1 MFNTKVT
8 NRYAK
13 ALLELAIS
21 ENRLDEISKDLEF
34 VFTEISSIR
43 ELTLL
48 LKSPIVKRDKK
59 KRIFKQIFQGRV
71 SDTVSKYC
79 EIIINRQRSDLLLDI
94 IKRFFEL
101 RDDYLNIKNVTI
113 KTAYE
118 FEKKHLDELQK
129 ILENRLNKKVRLNIF
144 IEKNLIGGFVVQID
158 DTIIDASLRHQ
169 LERLRKRFLFGSE
182 KLN

>member
-21 ENRLDEISKDLEF
+21 ENRLDEVSKDLEL
-34 VFTEISSIR
+34 VYTEISSIR

-59 KRIFKQIFQGRV
+59 RKIFQQIFEGKIT
-71 SDTVSKYC
+71 DTILKYC

-113 KTAYE
+113 KTA
-118 FEKKHLDELQK
+118 FELDKDHLDELQN
-129 ILENRLNKKVRLNIF
+129 ILENRLNKKVKLNIV
-144 IEKNLIGGFVVQID
+144 IEKNLIGGFVIQID
-158 DTIIDASLRHQ
+158 DTVIDASLRHQ
-169 LERLRKRFLFGSE
+169 LERLRKRFLFGTE